1 MTDIAKLKDADGN
14 VHYTARGSQRAEQ
27 LLRDGATDL
36 DPLPEPQQEEVT
48 DATEPPA
55 QGDDPDT
62 RTTDSGSG
70 DGERAARSAK
80 RRDRGAGEA

>member
-1 MTDIAKLKDADGN
+1 MSDTVRLRDADGN
-14 VHYTARGSQRAEQ
+14 VHYTARGSQKAEE

-36 DPLPEPQQEEVT
+36 DPLPEPQEEVT

-62 RTTDSGSG
+62 GTTGGGSG
-70 DGERAARSAK
+70 DGERTPRNTK

>member
-1 MTDIAKLKDADGN
+1 MSDTVRLRDADGN
-14 VHYTARGSQRAEQ
+14 VHYTARGSQKAEE
-27 LLRDGATDL
+27 LLRD
-36 DPLPEPQQEEVT
+36 

-62 RTTDSGSG
+62 GTTGGGSG
-70 DGERAARSAK
+70 DGERTPRNTK